1 MSTDED
7 YLDQLLHAVT
17 ENYREEQG
25 ITGEPEPEVGEK
37 FVSNPEA
44 VLTSEPLVEHMQ
56 ENEPAA
62 EPETETVYE
71 PVTGQEPVSEQT
83 PDFDTQ
89 NIEEMPMEG
98 MAMEEMPMEGMAM
111 EEMPMEGMAMEEMP
125 MEGMAME

>member
-44 VLTSEPLVEHMQ
+44 VLTSEPLVEHIP
-56 ENEPAA
+56 ESEPVPESIP
-62 EPETETVYE
+62 EPEMVYE
-71 PVTGQEPVSEQT
+71 PVNEQEPGSEQT
-83 PDFDTQ
+83 PDFDAL
-89 NIEEMPMEG
+89 N
-98 MAMEEMPMEGMAM
+98 
-111 EEMPMEGMAMEEMP
+111 
-125 MEGMAME
+125 